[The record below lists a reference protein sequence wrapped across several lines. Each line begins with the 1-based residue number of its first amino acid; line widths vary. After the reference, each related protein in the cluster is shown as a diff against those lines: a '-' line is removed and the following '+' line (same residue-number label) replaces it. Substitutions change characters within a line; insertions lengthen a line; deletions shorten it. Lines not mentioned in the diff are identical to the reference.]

1 MKQRY
6 SIAIEALSLK
16 DYEVDAHN
24 VDDAM
29 KLVMDACFESNLVT
43 FDTDDIGLIIFK
55 ATDASGTTA
64 ERYLIHEGDA
74 FKVIS
79 DEVIDDIIN
88 ADSAEDAVSILD
100 AVIRSIAGE

>member
-16 DYEVDAHN
+16 DYEIDAHN
-24 VDDAM
+24 ADDAM

-43 FDTDDIGLIIFK
+43 FDADDIGLIIFK
-55 ATDASGTTA
+55 ATDASGTTT
-64 ERYLIHEGDA
+64 ERYLIREGDA

-79 DEVIDDIIN
+79 DEVIDNIIN
-88 ADSAEDAVSILD
+88 ADSTEDAVSILD
-100 AVIRSIAGE
+100 ALIRSIAGE

>member
-64 ERYLIHEGDA
+64 ERYIIHEGDA
-74 FKVIS
+74 LKVIS

>member
-64 ERYLIHEGDA
+64 ERYLIHEGAA
-74 FKVIS
+74 FKIIS